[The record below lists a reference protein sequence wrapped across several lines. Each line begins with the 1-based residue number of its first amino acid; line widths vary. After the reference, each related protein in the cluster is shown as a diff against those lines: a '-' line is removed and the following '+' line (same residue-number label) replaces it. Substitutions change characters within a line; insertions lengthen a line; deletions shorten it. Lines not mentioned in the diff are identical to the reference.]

1 MKRDEFESRLSDYV
15 RDELSPAEAGEIET
29 HLEAHPEA
37 SDDLEAVRT
46 VVELGADIGAAEPPE
61 ALFAAARAKALEAIR
76 AEAEEERK
84 SQRTGLWGR
93 LPRPVYLSG
102 LAAVLAAVV
111 VGVLWQDASTPAWA
125 DVAARAGKLQSVRVV
140 GWVRGERGEQVPV
153 KQWIKAP
160 HFFRVLIGTGAARRE
175 VVAAGAKMRVYLDG
189 AWYEKEV
196 AADYAWSTDKIAG
209 LMSLPEHE
217 ERERWSYREE
227 REDRGETVLFSIWRA
242 SRLGTKNPSDIR
254 YEVEADSRTRLPR
267 HARVFLDVG
276 QEEWELVSEL
286 KYLDYDAP
294 LADELFAVAADTVR
308 PHHDAP
314 LAYEL
319 FPVAPDAVRPL
330 PSSAS
335 KADPFGGMR
344 MVPFVPWN
352 RAFFMPLNGMDIIVH
367 PPSDDPGKGKEGH
380 ASSTAGGVTRLEFH
394 RTPLAEI
401 VRKIGE
407 MPVEPRVKRTVSGV
421 IPDSGELP
429 GEAPEETPEQ
439 EWAGQRYSARISYS
453 HRLTPMERVQRLGR
467 RFGFAAA
474 AEERQGTRTRWVF
487 SQDGSGFPTNPQMGG
502 SGTTGDSYHATGYP
516 LGFAIPGML
525 ENAALNDLV
534 EGYDRDL
541 DEIEMQWDG
550 PAADNP
556 FERQVDI
563 DVDFSGGWNVALEYL
578 REQFGVR
585 MEHVSEPVSYEVLV
599 LRPHGG
605 PAK

>member
-15 RDELSPAEAGEIET
+15 RGELSPAEAAQIET
-29 HLEAHPEA
+29 YLNEHPEA
-37 SDDLEAVRT
+37 ADDLEAVRY

-61 ALFAAARAKALEAIR
+61 ALFAAARDNALKAVR
-76 AEAEEERK
+76 AEEERK
-84 SQRTGLWGR
+84 TQRTAFWQR

-111 VGVLWQDASTPAWA
+111 VVGVLWQDASTPAWA
-125 DVAARAGKLQSVRVV
+125 DVVAEVRKLQSVHIT

-160 HFFRVLIGTGAARRE
+160 HFFRVIIGAGPARRE
-175 VVAAGAKMRVYLDG
+175 VVATGANMRVYLDG
-189 AWYEKEV
+189 VWHEKDV
-196 AADYAWSTDKIAG
+196 AADNAWSTDKIAG

-217 ERERWSYREE
+217 ERERWSYQEE
-227 REDRGETVLFSIWRA
+227 REDRGKTVLFSIWRA
-242 SRLGTKNPSDIR
+242 SRLGTKTPSDIR
-254 YEVEADSRTRLPR
+254 FEVEADSRTRLPR
-267 HARVFLDVG
+267 HARVYLDVG

-286 KYLDYDAP
+286 NYLDYDEP
-294 LADELFAVAADTVR
+294 LADALFAVADGAAR
-308 PHHDAP
+308 P
-314 LAYEL
+314 
-319 FPVAPDAVRPL
+319 VS
-330 PSSAS
+330 PSRS
-335 KADPFGGMR
+335 KTDPFGGMT

-352 RAFFMPLNGMDIIVH
+352 RAFFMPLDGMDIIVH
-367 PPSDDPGKGKEGH
+367 PPSDDPSKGREGH
-380 ASSTAGGVTRLEFH
+380 ASSTAGGVTRREFH

-407 MPVEPRVKRTVSGV
+407 MPVEPRVKKTVSGV
-421 IPDSGELP
+421 PPDSERISGESQ
-429 GEAPEETPEQ
+429 AETPER
-439 EWAGQRYSARISYS
+439 ELAGQRYSARISYS

-467 RFGFAAA
+467 RFGFVAA

-487 SQDGSGFPTNPQMGG
+487 SQDGSWFRTNPQMGG

-516 LGFAIPGML
+516 LGLAIRGML

-550 PAADNP
+550 PAAENP

-563 DVDFSGGWNVALEYL
+563 DVDFSGGWDVVLAYL
-578 REQFGVR
+578 REQFGVK
-585 MEHVSEPVSYEVLV
+585 MERVPEPVTYEVLA
-599 LRPHGG
+599 LRPHGK

>member
-1 MKRDEFESRLSDYV
+1 MNRDEFEGRLSDYV
-15 RDELSPAEAGEIET
+15 RGELSPAEAREIET
-29 HLEAHPEA
+29 YLDGHPEA
-37 SDDLEAVRT
+37 ADDLEAVRT
-46 VVELGADIGAAEPPE
+46 VVELSARIGAGEPSE
-61 ALFAAARAKALEAIR
+61 ALFAGARDNALRAIG
-76 AEAEEERK
+76 AEEERK
-84 SQRTGLWGR
+84 THRTAFWGR
-93 LPRPVYLSG
+93 LPPPVYLSG

-125 DVAARAGKLQSVRVV
+125 DVAAQAGKLHSVHIV
-140 GWVRGERGEQVPV
+140 GWVRGENGEQVPV

-160 HFFRVLIGTGAARRE
+160 HSFRVIIGTGPTRRE
-175 VVAAGAKMRVYLDG
+175 VLATGAKMRVYLDG
-189 AWYEKEV
+189 VWYEKEV
-196 AADYAWSTDKIAG
+196 ADDNAWSTDKIAG
-209 LMSLPEHE
+209 LMSLPQHE
-217 ERERWSYREE
+217 ERERWSYQEE

-242 SRLGTKNPSDIR
+242 SQLGTKTPSDIR
-254 YEVEADSRTRLPR
+254 FEVEAGSRTRLPR
-267 HARVFLDVG
+267 HARVYLDVG

-286 KYLDYDAP
+286 NYLDYDEP

-308 PHHDAP
+308 PHYYAP
-314 LAYEL
+314 QADEL
-319 FPVAPDAVRPL
+319 FPVAADTVRPI
-330 PSSAS
+330 
-335 KADPFGGMR
+335 ADPFGGMK

-352 RAFFMPLNGMDIIVH
+352 RAFFMPLNGMDIILH
-367 PPSDDPGKGKEGH
+367 PPSDDPSKGKQGH

-407 MPVEPRVKRTVSGV
+407 MPVEPRVKKTISGV
-421 IPDSGELP
+421 TPDSERISEEILL
-429 GEAPEETPEQ
+429 ETPEQ
-439 EWAGQRYSARISYS
+439 ILAGQRYSARISYS

-467 RFGFAAA
+467 RFGFVAA
-474 AEERQGTRTRWVF
+474 AEERQATRTRWVF

-516 LGFAIPGML
+516 LGFAIRGML

-550 PAADNP
+550 PAAQNP

-563 DVDFSGGWNVALEYL
+563 DVDFSGGWDVALAYL
-578 REQFGVR
+578 REQFGVN
-585 MEHVSEPVSYEVLV
+585 MERVPEPVSYEVLV
-599 LRPHGG
+599 LRRHGE